1 MLQAYQTVFMVE
13 CNGVAIYR
21 CIKEEGDLV
30 ELAVLDS
37 TQIEEDENETVKQ
50 VSQSLIEDLIDD
62 GSIGSRRSTPDYGD
76 SKSARIHEY
85 KESAEVER
93 ENGYVTKE
101 VLEELR
107 HSTNFRENAQAL
119 AEWYLEETQSR
130 SDLILVIPYTFDGE
144 DFVGIIK
151 TPYLDD
157 AYQTDTSDILKKAQQ
172 VIREDTHKGIIHP
185 RYDHSIGEIYTEEAK
200 VYQSGGGPRYADY
213 WIGFVKLAETKV
225 EDEELVES
233 VADGS
238 GPVAAVQSSSEFS
251 DLPERVDDESTLD
264 GRLNIEISGISLNV
278 DVGDLAE
285 ERVRLAE
292 KDGTYFVIFTGGG
305 LDVEASDGSTNQ
317 ELPELSEFEDLEE
330 ALSDYL

>member
-1 MLQAYQTVFMVE
+1 MAVMVE

-21 CIKEEGDLV
+21 CIKQDDELV

-37 TQIEEDENETVKQ
+37 AQIEENENETVKQ
-50 VSQSLIEDLIDD
+50 VSQSLIEDLVDD
-62 GSIGSRRSTPDYGD
+62 RSIGSRRSTPDYGD

-107 HSTNFRENAQAL
+107 HSTNLRENSHAL

-130 SDLILVIPYTFDGE
+130 SDLILVIPYTFDEE

-157 AYQTDTSDILKKAQQ
+157 AYQTDPSDILREAQQ
-172 VIREDTHKGIIHP
+172 VIREDTHKGIIYP
-185 RYDHSIGEIYTEEAK
+185 RYDHSVGEVYTEEAK
-200 VYQSGGGPRYADY
+200 VYQTGGGPKYANY

-238 GPVAAVQSSSEFS
+238 GPIAAVQSSAEFS
-251 DLPERVDDESTLD
+251 DLPDRVDNESLLD
-264 GRLNIEISGISLNV
+264 GRLNIEISGISLGI

-285 ERVRLAE
+285 ERVHLAE
-292 KDGTYFVIFTGGG
+292 KDGTYFVIFTGGDM
-305 LDVEASDGSTNQ
+305 DVEASDGSTSQ

>member
-1 MLQAYQTVFMVE
+1 MIE

-21 CIKEEGDLV
+21 CIKEDDELV
-30 ELAVLDS
+30 SLAVLDS
-37 TQIEEDENETVKQ
+37 SEIEEEENETVKQ
-50 VSQSLIEDLIDD
+50 VSQSLIKDLIDD
-62 GSIGSRRSTPDYGD
+62 RSVGSRRSTPDYGD

-93 ENGYVTKE
+93 ENGFVTIA

-107 HSTNFRENAQAL
+107 ESINLEQNSRAI

-130 SDLILVIPYTFDGE
+130 SDLILVIPYTYDGE
-144 DFVGIIK
+144 NFVGIIK

-157 AYQTDTSDILKKAQQ
+157 AYQTDPSDILREAQR
-172 VIREDTHKGIIHP
+172 VIQEETHKGIIHP
-185 RYDHSIGEIYTEEAK
+185 RYDHSVGEIYPGESK

-213 WIGFVKLAETKV
+213 WIGFLNLAETKV

-251 DLPERVDDESTLD
+251 DLPDRVDDESLLD

-278 DVGDLAE
+278 DVGDLAD

-292 KDGTYFVIFTGGG
+292 KDGTYFVIFTGGD
-305 LDVEASDGSTNQ
+305 LDVEASDGSTSQ

>member
-1 MLQAYQTVFMVE
+1 MVE

-21 CIKEEGDLV
+21 CIKEDDELV
-30 ELAVLDS
+30 SLAVLDS
-37 TQIEEDENETVKQ
+37 EQIEEEENETVKQ

-62 GSIGSRRSTPDYGD
+62 RSVGSRRSTPDYGD

-93 ENGYVTKE
+93 ENGFVTIE

-107 HSTNFRENAQAL
+107 ESTNLEQNSRAI

-130 SDLILVIPYTFDGE
+130 SDLILVIPYTYDGE
-144 DFVGIIK
+144 NFVGIIK

-157 AYQTDTSDILKKAQQ
+157 AYQTDPSDILREAQR
-172 VIREDTHKGIIHP
+172 VIQEETHKGIIHP
-185 RYDHSIGEIYTEEAK
+185 RYDHSVGEIYPGEAK

-213 WIGFVKLAETKV
+213 WIGFLNLAETKV

-251 DLPERVDDESTLD
+251 DLPDRVDDESLLD
-264 GRLNIEISGISLNV
+264 GRLNIEISGISLDV

-292 KDGTYFVIFTGGG
+292 KDGTYFVIFTGGD